1 MRILVTGGSGL
12 VGRVVVRHLSDNND
26 VTVLDIVE
34 PKESGMPFVRGDV
47 LDFESM
53 RKLVN
58 NYDAVAHLAAIP
70 YPPKDAYEKTFRLNV
85 MGTFNVLD
93 ACAVNGIRR
102 IVFTSS
108 DSTIG
113 LQYGRRTARAAYLP
127 VDEDHPALPEDA
139 YGLSKLVCEEMC
151 RSYARGHGMNITVLR
166 PVWVW
171 GKNEHVA
178 GYRKST
184 EHPEEWPQGLW
195 SYIHDVDVA
204 RAVEAGFQTTW
215 ESGCEVFF
223 IAAANNGTKFPTR
236 ELISRF
242 IPEVTDLRAPLE
254 NHDSLIN
261 TAKAKR
267 MLGWQPEHTWEEIV

>member
-12 VGRVVVRHLSDNND
+12 VGRPVVNCLSGGND

-34 PKESGMPFVRGDV
+34 PKDQGVAFVRADV

-53 RKLVN
+53 RKLIKD
-58 NYDAVAHLAAIP
+58 YDAVVHLAAIS

-102 IVFTSS
+102 VVFTSS

-113 LQYGRRTARAAYLP
+113 LQYGKRTARASYLP
-127 VDEDHPALPEDA
+127 VDEHHPTLPEDA

-151 RSYARGHGMNITVLR
+151 RSYARGHDMSITVLR

-171 GKNEHVA
+171 GDNEHVA
-178 GYRKST
+178 HYRHST

-195 SYIHDVDVA
+195 SYAWDTDVA
-204 RAVEAGFQTTW
+204 RAVEAGLDAAW

-223 IAAANNGTKFPTR
+223 IAAANNGTRFPTR

-242 IPEVTDLRAPLE
+242 TPEVTDIRAPLE
-254 NHDSLIN
+254 GYESLID
-261 TAKAKR
+261 TTKAKQ
-267 MLGWQPEHTWEEIV
+267 MLGWEPECTWEEFL